1 MSYSPGEDLHICS
14 HLTEGGGQTLAVRS
28 QSINI
33 LNSLWG
39 GGLCVCL
46 CIRVLFP

>member
-33 LNSLWG
+33 LNSLRG
-39 GGLCVCL
+39 GVVCL